1 MVRSMEQG
9 AWAHPTYTDFD
20 GVNGILGHQGKGW
33 TEKDRFESEMVH
45 QGRNQE
51 RYRRGE
57 LLGSGG
63 WSRVYKVQRVQDG
76 EMFAGKSCRATHL
89 MRREA
94 RILKSINHDH
104 ILKFIDWDEHSG
116 GSDPDDVLL
125 ITDLCEGGT
134 LQQRID
140 NTFKGLSGRETLQL
154 TAQIAS
160 ALDYLH
166 STGRF
171 HSDVKPRNILIRS
184 VTPLHIVLGDCGDIL
199 RLNRCHGTGDDMWA
213 LGVTMLGMVGQWP
226 QIDLTKD
233 AARTYPKKCHDHV
246 VVLRDLNAGNK
257 LVEELLMPLL
267 AWDAKD
273 RLHADACRK
282 KAIELRDSEIWSEER
297 VMLRIPDDF
306 KPISF
311 W

>member
-1 MVRSMEQG
+1 M
-9 AWAHPTYTDFD
+9 
-20 GVNGILGHQGKGW
+20 
-33 TEKDRFESEMVH
+33 
-45 QGRNQE
+45 
-51 RYRRGE
+51 
-57 LLGSGG
+57 
-63 WSRVYKVQRVQDG
+63 
-76 EMFAGKSCRATHL
+76 
-89 MRREA
+89 
-94 RILKSINHDH
+94 
-104 ILKFIDWDEHSG
+104 KFIDWDEHSG

-134 LQQRID
+134 LQQRIG
-140 NTFKGLSGRETLQL
+140 NRFKGLSGRETLQL

-184 VTPLHIVLGDCGDIL
+184 VTPLHIVLGDCGDVKEISKASASRSRGTPAYFSPEIL